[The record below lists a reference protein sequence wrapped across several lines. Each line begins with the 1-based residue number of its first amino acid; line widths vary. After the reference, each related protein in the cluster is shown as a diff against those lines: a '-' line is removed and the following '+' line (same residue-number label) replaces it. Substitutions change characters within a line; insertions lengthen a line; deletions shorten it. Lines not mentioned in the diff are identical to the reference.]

1 MRSRPWYVAVVGLAF
16 AACGGDPPPPPPPA
30 PAPQP
35 VAARPAP
42 PADDAAAR
50 ARAAEAERQRRAA
63 ELASMRTTL
72 AEMIFF
78 DYDRTEIRADSRAIL
93 DRKARILRDQ
103 PTVSIRIEG
112 HADER
117 GSTEYNL
124 ALGSRRADA
133 VRAYLTSVGINAS
146 RVQTTTMGEAR
157 PLANGSGEA
166 NWSRNR
172 RAEFVVTAGLTQ

>member
-1 MRSRPWYVAVVGLAF
+1 MRSRSWYVAAVGLAF
-16 AACGGDPPPPPPPA
+16 AACGGDPPPPPPA

-72 AEMIFF
+72 AEMVFF
-78 DYDRTEIRADSRAIL
+78 DYDRTEIRADSRAVL
-93 DRKARILRDQ
+93 DRKARVLRDQ
-103 PTVSIRIEG
+103 PTVTIRIEG

-133 VRAYLTSVGINAS
+133 VRAYLTGVGIQAS
-146 RVQTTTMGEAR
+146 RLQTTTMGEAR
-157 PLANGSGEA
+157 PLANGAGEA

-172 RAEFVVTAGLTQ
+172 RAEFVVTAGLAQ